1 MFPNKDHF
9 DGKLVA
15 STTCILFL
23 LSYACAGISC
33 CRLKWLTN
41 TLNWHYV
48 FRCIGSNIDLM
59 LVVCPLTSSLGVPW
73 EQFNP
78 KRTVH
83 TWHTATTTK
92 TAKEYRLNFIHQ
104 SKRRNDDS
112 QSISDR
118 WQTASRILERRHM
131 ECSLFTS
138 VSAPYWLD
146 SIDNWICWTLAIRN
160 YK

>member
-1 MFPNKDHF
+1 MFI
-9 DGKLVA
+9 KLHVFEQGTFQWEI
-15 STTCILFL
+15 SSENNIYIVFTQLRMCCHLR
-23 LSYACAGISC
+23 LSFEM
-33 CRLKWLTN
+33 LTN

-48 FRCIGSNIDLM
+48 FRCIGSNSDLM
-59 LVVCPLTSSLGVPW
+59 LVVCPLTSFLRVPW

-83 TWHTATTTK
+83 TWHTAAATK
-92 TAKEYRLNFIHQ
+92 TAKEYRLNFIHR

-131 ECSLFTS
+131 ECRKMQIVCL
-138 VSAPYWLD
+138 LQ
-146 SIDNWICWTLAIRN
+146 
-160 YK
+160 